1 MILIEDADLNLP
13 ATQGIRITS
22 DSNIILSPIIK
33 NYLTRDENGFQLD
46 ANTNSYVLMGR
57 IDAIFLEKISNFLP

>member
-1 MILIEDADLNLP
+1 MILIDDADLNLP
-13 ATQGIRITS
+13 ATQGIKITS

-33 NYLTRDENGFQLD
+33 IYLTRNEFQLD

-57 IDAIFLEKISNFLP
+57 IDAIFLEKIITNKYI